1 MKVWGLAVCPC
12 ESIARHVTCFSC
24 RRSELISYE
33 CIGVA
38 RRAWSHLRSSHQE
51 VFAQTQP
58 PKIWHH
64 RKKWAVLQNLS
75 VLVRPKK
82 LWSWGSASFTRK
94 SYKSDPCL
102 PQLVHEGYIR
112 SFCGL
117 HHGEVY
123 ESIRA
128 TKTQAVELK
137 EMVKWKAHWN
147 RLRSSERARFSSSVC
162 CFTGC
167 NELLN
172 SLTAKPQNTRQTE
185 TLLCLRSR
193 LFAYGIATD
202 MLMIL

>member
-1 MKVWGLAVCPC
+1 MIASAILSPRGLCPD
-12 ESIARHVTCFSC
+12 STSKDMAS
-24 RRSELISYE
+24 
-33 CIGVA
+33 
-38 RRAWSHLRSSHQE
+38 Q
-51 VFAQTQP
+51 
-58 PKIWHH
+58 
-64 RKKWAVLQNLS
+64 KKLAVLQNLS

-128 TKTQAVELK
+128 TETQAVELKENK

-147 RLRSSERARFSSSVC
+147 RPRSSERARFSSSVC

-193 LFAYGIATD
+193 LFA
-202 MLMIL
+202 